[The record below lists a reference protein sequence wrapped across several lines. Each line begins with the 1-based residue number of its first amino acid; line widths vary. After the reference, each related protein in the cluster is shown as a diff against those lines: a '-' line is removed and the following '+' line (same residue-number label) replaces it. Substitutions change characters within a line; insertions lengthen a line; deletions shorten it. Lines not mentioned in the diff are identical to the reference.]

1 MARAPRGNAAK
12 GKPPYNPRAQR
23 KTSNPLPVA
32 AAIPAKGRPPGYKP
46 EYDVLIERL
55 ALLSMTDEEMAK
67 VIGVSPA
74 CFQQWDKRYPSFM
87 LARAR
92 GREEADAEV
101 AQALKHRAR
110 GYSHPAVRH
119 FLGPGGSVVEVNYI
133 QHYPPDTNAAA
144 LWLSNRQ
151 GGKWKLRPGEEK
163 NPEGVGITIKIE
175 GGLPDDE

>member
-12 GKPPYNPRAQR
+12 GKPPYNRQAAK
-23 KTSNPLPVA
+23 KTKVTLPAA

-46 EYDVLIERL
+46 EYDLLAERMSLLI
-55 ALLSMTDEEMAK
+55 MTDEEICK
-67 VIGVSPA
+67 IIGISLTTMHR
-74 CFQQWDKRYPSFM
+74 WDIDHPSFRT
-87 LARAR
+87 ARVR
-92 GREEADAEV
+92 GREEADGEV
-101 AQALKHRAR
+101 VAALKHRAR

-119 FLGPGGSVVEVNYI
+119 FLGPGGTVIEQKYI

-163 NPEGVGITIKIE
+163 NPDGVGITIKVE
-175 GGLPDDE
+175 GGLPDD